1 MMCLPPWQ
9 PSPGA
14 AWRRLPGRSLCHRI
28 SRVREDGDK
37 THSGP
42 TAASKNLYE
51 MKQDVNIVYF
61 PPVFQMP
68 YIKYKNFYLFNMYN
82 VMI

>member
-1 MMCLPPWQ
+1 MFAAAALPR
-9 PSPGA
+9 SS
-14 AWRRLPGRSLCHRI
+14 LEETSGRSLCHRI

-51 MKQDVNIVYF
+51 MKQDVNIVNF
-61 PPVFQMP
+61 PPAFQMP